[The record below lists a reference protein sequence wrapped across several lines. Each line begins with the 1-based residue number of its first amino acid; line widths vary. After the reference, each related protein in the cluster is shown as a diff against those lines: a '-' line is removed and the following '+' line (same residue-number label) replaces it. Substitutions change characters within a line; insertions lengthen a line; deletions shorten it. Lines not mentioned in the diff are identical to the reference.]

1 MQTSISNVI
10 YVQIDTKFVN
20 LGNKKIK
27 YDIIRQNII
36 ACKWQNGLR
45 DIILIYLV
53 THKKHEKNTRTTSL
67 RL

>member
-10 YVQIDTKFVN
+10 YVQIDTKFLN

-36 ACKWQNGLR
+36 VCKWQNGLT
-45 DIILIYLV
+45 DSI
-53 THKKHEKNTRTTSL
+53 
-67 RL
+67 